1 MKKKTNIILAVILG
15 LQLLVIAPVI
25 AESATGIGSEEI
37 SQEQSHLVIDSLHTQ
52 EPPCTETMV
61 TTYYSRR
68 FHGRKTASGERYS
81 SDALTCAHRSLPFN
95 TQLKI
100 TNPKNGKSVIV
111 KVNDR
116 GPFRKGRQLD
126 VSYAA
131 AKELG
136 MLRAGVL
143 PLEVQILPPGTPE
156 ENQVTPETTES
167 LVQR

>member
-1 MKKKTNIILAVILG
+1 MKKKTNIILAVVLG

-37 SQEQSHLVIDSLHTQ
+37 SQEQNTLVIDSLHTQ

-81 SDALTCAHRSLPFN
+81 SEALTCAHRTLPFN
-95 TQLKI
+95 TMLKI

-116 GPFRKGRQLD
+116 GPFSKGRHLD
-126 VSYAA
+126 ISYAA
-131 AKELG
+131 AKELD
-136 MLRAGVL
+136 MLRAGVA
-143 PLEVQILPPGTPE
+143 PMEVQILPPGTTE
-156 ENQVTPETTES
+156 EKPVTTEQQDK
-167 LVQR
+167 LAQR

>member
-37 SQEQSHLVIDSLHTQ
+37 SQGQSSLVIDSLHTQ

-95 TQLKI
+95 TVLKI
-100 TNPKNGKSVIV
+100 TNPKNGNSVIV

-116 GPFRKGRQLD
+116 GPFSKGRQLD

-143 PLEVQILPPGTPE
+143 PMEVQILPPDTVDS
-156 ENQVTPETTES
+156 QKVTVEPS
-167 LVQR
+167 DRLAQR

>member
-1 MKKKTNIILAVILG
+1 
-15 LQLLVIAPVI
+15 
-25 AESATGIGSEEI
+25 
-37 SQEQSHLVIDSLHTQ
+37 
-52 EPPCTETMV
+52 MV

-95 TQLKI
+95 TVLKI
-100 TNPKNGKSVIV
+100 TNPKNGNSVIV

-116 GPFRKGRQLD
+116 GPFSKGRQLD

-143 PLEVQILPPGTPE
+143 PMEVQILPPDTVDS
-156 ENQVTPETTES
+156 QKVTVEPS
-167 LVQR
+167 DRLAQR